1 MTAYPGGVRLAVLVV
16 SLLGLFGMH
25 GLSDHGVAHASAHS
39 VVAMS
44 DHASHAGH
52 TAPEPSAPSDDHG
65 AGLLVVCLAVLAGA
79 VSLAIAV
86 LLTARRRPSL
96 RLSAG
101 QWTATTWPRR
111 ARDPVPPDIWRL
123 SVQRC

>member
-1 MTAYPGGVRLAVLVV
+1 MRLAVLVV

-25 GLSDHGVAHASAHS
+25 GLSDHGVAHASSHA

-52 TAPEPSAPSDDHG
+52 TAPVPEPSAPAPSTPSDDHG

-86 LLTARRRPSL
+86 LLAARRRPSL

-101 QWTATTWPRR
+101 QWTATTRPRR